1 MKKTVKLILV
11 GLIGLGIVLGGLS
24 LVYAGNGSNTNS
36 TGFGAFAN
44 AVFTMFKPGL
54 RGEIA
59 DGEMLEDVAT
69 YLGISSDTLRTELQS
84 GQTFAQIA
92 VTQGK
97 TEEELITFI
106 VSKRTDELK
115 TALSNGKITQAQY
128 DDAVKNLPARVK
140 TMVERNLA
148 SFNKGFKSG
157 FKKGFRAGV
166 DEQAMLEDV
175 ATYLDVST
183 DTLRTDL
190 KNGQTLAQV
199 AESQGKTED
208 GLINFIVSKRT
219 DELKTALSDGKIT
232 QKQYDDMIDNLEA
245 KIKEMVERT
254 DVGRPGF
261 GGRGKGLDFNALN
274 TDIANFIGVTVDDL
288 RTARESGK
296 SLATIATEHG
306 KAEDALIQFII
317 SKETANLDS
326 LLKDGKITQAQY
338 DNAVKDMAT
347 RVKEM
352 VERTE
357 TEKPGFRGR
366 GMGKGFGRGFNF
378 CPDLQNP

>member
-1 MKKTVKLILV
+1 MKKTVRLILV

-24 LVYAGNGSNTNS
+24 LVYAGNVSNTNS

-69 YLGISSDTLRTELQS
+69 YLGVSSDTLRTELQS
-84 GQTFAQIA
+84 GQTLAQIA
-92 VTQGK
+92 VAQGK
-97 TEEELITFI
+97 T
-106 VSKRTDELK
+106 K
-115 TALSNGKITQAQY
+115 
-128 DDAVKNLPARVK
+128 
-140 TMVERNLA
+140 
-148 SFNKGFKSG
+148 
-157 FKKGFRAGV
+157 
-166 DEQAMLEDV
+166 
-175 ATYLDVST
+175 
-183 DTLRTDL
+183 
-190 KNGQTLAQV
+190 
-199 AESQGKTED
+199 D

-232 QKQYDDMIDNLEA
+232 QEQHDNMKDNLEA
-245 KIKEMVERT
+245 RVKEMVERT
-254 DVGRPGF
+254 DVGKPGF
-261 GGRGKGLDFNALN
+261 GGRGKGLDFNALD
-274 TDIANFIGVTVDDL
+274 TDIANFIGVTIDDL

-306 KAEDALIQFII
+306 KTEDALIQFII

-326 LLKDGKITQAQY
+326 LLKDGKITQIQY

-357 TEKPGFRGR
+357 TGKPGFAN

>member
-69 YLGISSDTLRTELQS
+69 YLGVSVDTLKADLKN
-84 GQTFAQIA
+84 GQTLVQIA

-115 TALSNGKITQAQY
+115 TALSDGKITQEQH

-140 TMVERNLA
+140 TIVERSLP
-148 SFNKGFKSG
+148 SFKDG

-175 ATYLDVST
+175 ATYLGVSS
-183 DTLRTDL
+183 DTLRTEL
-190 KNGQTLAQV
+190 QSGQTLAQIAV
-199 AESQGKTED
+199 AQGKTED

-232 QKQYDDMIDNLEA
+232 QEQHDDMKDNLEA
-245 KIKEMVERT
+245 RVKEMVERT
-254 DVGRPGF
+254 DVGKPGF
-261 GGRGKGLDFNALN
+261 GGRGKGLDFNALD

-296 SLATIATEHG
+296 SLAGIATEHG
-306 KAEDALIQFII
+306 KTEDALIQFIV

-326 LLKDGKITQAQY
+326 LLKDGKITQIQY

-357 TEKPGFRGR
+357 TGKPGFANV
-366 GMGKGFGRGFNF
+366 MGKGFGRGFNF

>member
-59 DGEMLEDVAT
+59 DGEMLEAVAT
-69 YLGISSDTLRTELQS
+69 YLGVSVDTLK
-84 GQTFAQIA
+84 A
-92 VTQGK
+92 
-97 TEEELITFI
+97 
-106 VSKRTDELK
+106 
-115 TALSNGKITQAQY
+115 
-128 DDAVKNLPARVK
+128 
-140 TMVERNLA
+140 
-148 SFNKGFKSG
+148 
-157 FKKGFRAGV
+157 
-166 DEQAMLEDV
+166 
-175 ATYLDVST
+175 
-183 DTLRTDL
+183 DL
-190 KNGQTLAQV
+190 KNGQTLAQIAV
-199 AESQGKTED
+199 TQDKTED

-232 QKQYDDMIDNLEA
+232 QAQHDNMKDNLEA
-245 KIKEMVERT
+245 RVKEMVERT
-254 DVGRPGF
+254 DVGKPGF
-261 GGRGKGLDFNALN
+261 GGRGKGLDFNALD
-274 TDIANFIGVTVDDL
+274 TDIANFISVTIDDL

-306 KAEDALIQFII
+306 KTEDALIQFVI

-326 LLKDGKITQAQY
+326 LLKDGKITQVQY

-357 TEKPGFRGR
+357 TGKPGFAN

>member
-1 MKKTVKLILV
+1 
-11 GLIGLGIVLGGLS
+11 LIGLGIVLGGLS

-69 YLGISSDTLRTELQS
+69 YLGVSVDTLKADLKN
-84 GQTFAQIA
+84 GQTLVQIA

-115 TALSNGKITQAQY
+115 TALSDGKITQEQH

-140 TMVERNLA
+140 TIVERSLP
-148 SFNKGFKSG
+148 SFKDG

-175 ATYLDVST
+175 ATYLGVSS
-183 DTLRTDL
+183 DTLRTEL
-190 KNGQTLAQV
+190 QSGQTLAQIAV
-199 AESQGKTED
+199 AQGKTED

-232 QKQYDDMIDNLEA
+232 QEQHDDMKDNLEA
-245 KIKEMVERT
+245 RVKEMVERT
-254 DVGRPGF
+254 DVGKPGF
-261 GGRGKGLDFNALN
+261 GGRGKGLDFNALD

-296 SLATIATEHG
+296 SLAGIATEHG
-306 KAEDALIQFII
+306 KTEDALIQFIV

-326 LLKDGKITQAQY
+326 LLKDGKITQIQY

-357 TEKPGFRGR
+357 TGKPGFANV
-366 GMGKGFGRGFNF
+366 MGKGFGRGFNF

>member
-11 GLIGLGIVLGGLS
+11 GLIGIGVVLGSLG
-24 LVYAGNGSNTNS
+24 LVYARSGNS
-36 TGFGAFAN
+36 TSAISLPKLAN
-44 AVFTMFKPGL
+44 TMWSRFKPGVNL
-54 RGEIA
+54 RIDEQA
-59 DGEMLEDVAT
+59 MLNDVAT
-69 YLGISSDTLRTELQS
+69 YLGVPVDTLKTDLKS
-84 GQTFAQIA
+84 GQTLAQIA
-92 VTQGK
+92 VTQNK
-97 TEEELITFI
+97 TEEELINFI
-106 VSKRTDELK
+106 VTERTDELK
-115 TALSNGKITQAQY
+115 TALNDGKITQEQH

-148 SFNKGFKSG
+148 SFNKGFKNG

-166 DEQAMLEDV
+166 DEQAMLNDV
-175 ATYLDVST
+175 ATYLGVPV
-183 DTLRTDL
+183 DTLKTDL
-190 KNGQTLAQV
+190 KSGQTLAQIAV
-199 AESQGKTED
+199 TQNKTEEE
-208 GLINFIVSKRT
+208 LINFIVTERT
-219 DELKTALSDGKIT
+219 DELKTALNDGKIT
-232 QKQYDDMIDNLEA
+232 QEQHDNMKDNLEA
-245 KIKEMVERT
+245 RVKEMVERT
-254 DVGRPGF
+254 DVDKPGF
-261 GGRGKGLDFNALN
+261 GGRGKGLDFNALG
-274 TDIANFIGVTVDDL
+274 TDIANFIGVTIDDL

-306 KAEDALIQFII
+306 KTEDALIQFVI

-326 LLKDGKITQAQY
+326 LLKDGKITQVQY

-357 TEKPGFRGR
+357 TGKPGFTN

>member
-59 DGEMLEDVAT
+59 NGEMLEDVAT
-69 YLGISSDTLRTELQS
+69 YLGVSVDTLKADLKN
-84 GQTFAQIA
+84 GQTLVQIA

-97 TEEELITFI
+97 TEEKLITFI

-115 TALSNGKITQAQY
+115 TALSDGKITQAQH
-128 DDAVKNLPARVK
+128 DDIIDNLEAKIKEMVKRSLP
-140 TMVERNLA
+140 
-148 SFNKGFKSG
+148 SFKDG

-190 KNGQTLAQV
+190 KNGQTLTQIAV
-199 AESQGKTED
+199 TQGKTEEE
-208 GLINFIVSKRT
+208 LITFIVSKRT

-232 QKQYDDMIDNLEA
+232 QEQHDNMIDNLEA
-245 KIKEMVERT
+245 
-254 DVGRPGF
+254 
-261 GGRGKGLDFNALN
+261 
-274 TDIANFIGVTVDDL
+274 
-288 RTARESGK
+288 
-296 SLATIATEHG
+296 
-306 KAEDALIQFII
+306 
-317 SKETANLDS
+317 
-326 LLKDGKITQAQY
+326 
-338 DNAVKDMAT
+338 

-352 VERTE
+352 VERTS
-357 TEKPGFRGR
+357 TGKPDFAN
-366 GMGKGFGRGFNF
+366 GMGKGFRRGFNF

>member
-69 YLGISSDTLRTELQS
+69 YLGVSVDTLKADLKN
-84 GQTFAQIA
+84 GQTLVQIA

-115 TALSNGKITQAQY
+115 TALS
-128 DDAVKNLPARVK
+128 
-140 TMVERNLA
+140 
-148 SFNKGFKSG
+148 
-157 FKKGFRAGV
+157 
-166 DEQAMLEDV
+166 
-175 ATYLDVST
+175 
-183 DTLRTDL
+183 
-190 KNGQTLAQV
+190 
-199 AESQGKTED
+199 
-208 GLINFIVSKRT
+208 
-219 DELKTALSDGKIT
+219 DGKIT
-232 QKQYDDMIDNLEA
+232 QEQHDDMKDNLEA
-245 KIKEMVERT
+245 RVKEMVERT
-254 DVGRPGF
+254 DVGKPGF
-261 GGRGKGLDFNALN
+261 GGRGKGLDFNALD

-296 SLATIATEHG
+296 SLAGIATEHG
-306 KAEDALIQFII
+306 KTEDALIQFIV

-326 LLKDGKITQAQY
+326 LLKDGKITQIQY

-357 TEKPGFRGR
+357 TGKPGFANV
-366 GMGKGFGRGFNF
+366 MGKGFGRGFNF

>member
-1 MKKTVKLILV
+1 MKKTVRLILV
-11 GLIGLGIVLGGLS
+11 GLIGLGIVLGSLS
-24 LVYAGNGSNTNS
+24 LAYAGNGSNTNS
-36 TGFGAFAN
+36 TGFGAFTN

-69 YLGISSDTLRTELQS
+69 YLGVSSDTLRTELQS
-84 GQTFAQIA
+84 GQTLAQIA
-92 VTQGK
+92 VAHGK
-97 TEEELITFI
+97 TEDGLINFI
-106 VSKRTDELK
+106 VSKKTDELK
-115 TALSNGKITQAQY
+115 TALSDGKITQEQHG
-128 DDAVKNLPARVK
+128 DAVKNLPARVK

-148 SFNKGFKSG
+148 SFNKGFKNG

-166 DEQAMLEDV
+166 NEQAMLEDV
-175 ATYLDVST
+175 ATYLGVSV
-183 DTLRTDL
+183 DTLKADL
-190 KNGQTLAQV
+190 KNGQTLAQIAV
-199 AESQGKTED
+199 TQDKTED
-208 GLINFIVSKRT
+208 GLINFIISKRT

-232 QKQYDDMIDNLEA
+232 QEQHDNMKDNLEA
-245 KIKEMVERT
+245 RVKEMVERIET
-254 DVGRPGF
+254 GKPGF

-288 RTARESGK
+288 RTARESCK
-296 SLATIATEHG
+296 SLVTIATEHG
-306 KAEDALIQFII
+306 KTEDALIQFII

-357 TEKPGFRGR
+357 TGKPGFAN

>member
-24 LVYAGNGSNTNS
+24 LVYAGNVSNTNS

-59 DGEMLEDVAT
+59 DGEMLEDVAI

-84 GQTFAQIA
+84 GQTLAQIA
-92 VTQGK
+92 V
-97 TEEELITFI
+97 
-106 VSKRTDELK
+106 
-115 TALSNGKITQAQY
+115 A
-128 DDAVKNLPARVK
+128 
-140 TMVERNLA
+140 
-148 SFNKGFKSG
+148 
-157 FKKGFRAGV
+157 
-166 DEQAMLEDV
+166 
-175 ATYLDVST
+175 
-183 DTLRTDL
+183 
-190 KNGQTLAQV
+190 
-199 AESQGKTED
+199 QGKTED

-232 QKQYDDMIDNLEA
+232 QEQHDDAVKNLPARVKTMVERNLASFNKGFKNGFKKGFRAGVNEQAMLEDVATYLGVSSDTLRTELQSGQTLAQIAVAQGKTEDDLINFIVSKRTDELKTALSDGKITQEQHDNMKDNLEA
-245 KIKEMVERT
+245 RVKEMVERT
-254 DVGRPGF
+254 DVGKPGF
-261 GGRGKGLDFNALN
+261 GGRGKGLDFNALD
-274 TDIANFIGVTVDDL
+274 TDIANFIGVTIDDL

-306 KAEDALIQFII
+306 KTEDALIQFII

-357 TEKPGFRGR
+357 TGKPGFAN